1 MPAAPRSLVMIQDFV
16 DALVAHRQ
24 AAVATTS
31 GRAFMREVEHFIARL
46 NALPQHPASE
56 LSAGQFELVNSLAD
70 EMVEQIE
77 VRLEQAKDGATLR
90 QELAEAVYRIRRE
103 AEKVY
108 LWRRQG
114 PRA

>member
-1 MPAAPRSLVMIQDFV
+1 MIQDFV

-24 AAVATTS
+24 AVVTTTS

-56 LSAGQFELVNSLAD
+56 LSAAQFELVSSLAD
-70 EMVEQIE
+70 QMIEQIE
-77 VRLEQAKDGATLR
+77 ARIDEAKDGATVR
-90 QELAEAVYRIRRE
+90 RELAEAVYRIRRE
-103 AEKVY
+103 VETVY
-108 LWRRQG
+108 QWRRHG